1 LFGTW
6 GALSHQIRR
15 VPARTVTTG
24 SYNFVAVSRS
34 DHGRCPARRHPPT
47 ARGRRRGPLTL
58 RRRLESL
65 WSIPGARPCEKEL
78 MPSPQRACT
87 STYLHDLLPPPR
99 EPRQTVHAE
108 SEPRLPAKAGARGGA
123 DPNAS
128 VALQNDLH
136 RVARRAPSLWLRNHR
151 PCASSPPR
159 PVDPGHSDR
168 RGCGC
173 ICATFVGGSVLVWH
187 GGVRVH
193 AIWGLPHIF
202 HTFKSQWLALQLA
215 TKRENRPVQADSR
228 REAREEVAVSELN
241 V

>member
-1 LFGTW
+1 MFGTW

-187 GGVRVH
+187 GSVRVH
-193 AIWGLPHIF
+193 AIWGISHIF
-202 HTFKSQWLALQLA
+202 CRS
-215 TKRENRPVQADSR
+215 
-228 REAREEVAVSELN
+228 
-241 V
+241 